1 MAPSLTCVGDAVEGV
16 SPAMDGESFR
26 LACRDGGR
34 RIERWLREFDA
45 RYGPALYREA
55 AGVLQHLGAAEDLV
69 QDTLIKVWQR
79 CASFRAEG
87 HPFAWVRQILRHA
100 LLDTLRAR
108 TPEEPLEDE
117 TGEFTPAVQVAV
129 NHLSADRVTQPD
141 AEHEARVLEAMY
153 QRCYARFAAAHPEH
167 AQVLRWVAEDGL
179 GPAEVAALLGRSP
192 GATRE
197 FLSQC
202 RKKARPFLA
211 EWHALVSH
219 QSEASS
225 GGSNAGDP
233 R

>member
-69 QDTLIKVWQR
+69 QDTL
-79 CASFRAEG
+79 
-87 HPFAWVRQILRHA
+87 
-100 LLDTLRAR
+100 RAR
-108 TPEEPLEDE
+108 TPDEPLEDE
-117 TGEFTPAVQVAV
+117 SGELSPAVQAAV

-225 GGSNAGDP
+225 GGSNTGDL

>member
-1 MAPSLTCVGDAVEGV
+1 MVL
-16 SPAMDGESFR
+16 DGESFR
-26 LACRDGGR
+26 LACREGGQH
-34 RIERWLREFDA
+34 IERWLREFDA
-45 RYGPALYREA
+45 RYAGALYREA

-87 HPFAWVRQILRHA
+87 HPYAWVRQIQRHA

-117 TGEFTPAVQVAV
+117 SGELSPAVQAAV
-129 NHLSADRVTQPD
+129 HHLSDERVIQPD
-141 AEHEARVLEAMY
+141 AEHESHVLEAMY

-179 GPAEVAALLGRSP
+179 GPAEVAELLGRSP

-211 EWHALVSH
+211 EWHALVSD
-219 QSEASS
+219 ASAAPAARS
-225 GGSNAGDP
+225 AGAPPGDP

>member
-1 MAPSLTCVGDAVEGV
+1 MVLDGD
-16 SPAMDGESFR
+16 SFR
-26 LACRDGGR
+26 QACQEGGQ
-34 RIERWLREFDA
+34 RIERWLREFDG
-45 RYGPALYREA
+45 RYGAALHREA
-55 AGVLQHLGAAEDLV
+55 VSALRHLGAAEDLV

-87 HPFAWVRQILRHA
+87 HPFAWVRQILRRA
-100 LLDTLRAR
+100 LLDALRAR
-108 TPEEPLEDE
+108 VPEEPLEDE
-117 TGEFTPAVQVAV
+117 AGNFTTAAQAVVDR
-129 NHLSADRVTQPD
+129 LSADRVMRPD

-167 AQVLRWVAEDGL
+167 AQVLRWVAEDEL
-179 GPAEVAALLGRSP
+179 GPAEVAELLGRSP

-211 EWHALVSH
+211 EWHAL
-219 QSEASS
+219 ASREPAARS
-225 GGSNAGDP
+225 DDGQPRDP